1 MELGIYVHIPF
12 CVKKCDYCDF
22 ISYSNCF
29 DMQERYVEKLLEE
42 IEENKNLLRNN
53 FISTIYIGGGTPSA
67 IKPELIKKIL
77 DKIYDVAEIEIE
89 KNKGTSNG
97 GKKVIG
103 NEMPDKKE
111 KIEITIEVNPGTTTK
126 NNLQMY
132 KNCGINRLN
141 NQIGRCKSK
150 DTVKVALYSTH
161 NFEEP
166 CISGKKGS
174 GTVFFSN
181 CNMNCVFCQNYE
193 ISQQGKG
200 KEISIEELADIFI
213 KQQEK
218 DVENINLVTPTS
230 YVPQIIEAIKIA
242 RKNGLK
248 LPIVYNTN
256 GYEKV
261 ETLKMLEGYVD
272 IYLPDF
278 KYSDNELGKRL
289 SKVDNY
295 FEIVTEAI
303 KEMYRQTGKAVFN
316 GEGIMQKGMIIR
328 HLVLPNHIL
337 NSRRVLKWINENMHD
352 VYVSVMA
359 QYFPTYKAKEIDD
372 INRKLTKEEY
382 EQIENYLYRLDLE
395 NGYIQEL
402 GEHEEEYVPDWEFD
416 L

>member
-1 MELGIYVHIPF
+1 MDV
-12 CVKKCDYCDF
+12 
-22 ISYSNCF
+22 
-29 DMQERYVEKLLEE
+29 
-42 IEENKNLLRNN
+42 
-53 FISTIYIGGGTPSA
+53 
-67 IKPELIKKIL
+67 KIL
-77 DKIYDVAEIEIE
+77 E
-89 KNKGTSNG
+89 KCA
-97 GKKVIG
+97 IC
-103 NEMPDKKE
+103 PH
-111 KIEITIEVNPGTTTK
+111 
-126 NNLQMY
+126 
-132 KNCGINRLN
+132 NCGINRLN

-230 YVPQIIEAIKIA
+230 YVPQILEAIKIA

-278 KYSDNELGKRL
+278 KYSDDDLGKRL
-289 SKVDNY
+289 SKVNNY
-295 FEIVTEAI
+295 FEIVTEAL

-316 GEGIMQKGMIIR
+316 GEGVMQKGMIIR

-359 QYFPTYKAKEIDD
+359 QYFPTYKAKEIGD

-402 GEHEEEYVPDWEFD
+402 GEHEEEYVPHWEFD

>member
-1 MELGIYVHIPF
+1 MKLE
-12 CVKKCDYCDF
+12 
-22 ISYSNCF
+22 
-29 DMQERYVEKLLEE
+29 LLE
-42 IEENKNLLRNN
+42 KC
-53 FISTIYIGGGTPSA
+53 TICPH
-67 IKPELIKKIL
+67 
-77 DKIYDVAEIEIE
+77 
-89 KNKGTSNG
+89 
-97 GKKVIG
+97 
-103 NEMPDKKE
+103 
-111 KIEITIEVNPGTTTK
+111 
-126 NNLQMY
+126 
-132 KNCGINRLN
+132 NCGINRTN

-150 DTVKVALYSTH
+150 DTVKIALFSTH

-200 KEISIEELADIFI
+200 KEITIEELAEIFI

-230 YVPQIIEAIKIA
+230 YVPQIIESIKIA
-242 RKNGLK
+242 RNKGLK

-278 KYSDNELGKRL
+278 KYSDNELAKRL

-295 FEIVTEAI
+295 FEIATQALT
-303 KEMYRQTGKAVFN
+303 EMYKQTGKTVFDDR
-316 GEGIMQKGMIIR
+316 GIMQKGMIIR

-359 QYFPTYKAKEIDD
+359 QYFPTYKAKDIED

-402 GEHEEEYVPDWEFD
+402 GEHEEEYVPKWDE
-416 L
+416 